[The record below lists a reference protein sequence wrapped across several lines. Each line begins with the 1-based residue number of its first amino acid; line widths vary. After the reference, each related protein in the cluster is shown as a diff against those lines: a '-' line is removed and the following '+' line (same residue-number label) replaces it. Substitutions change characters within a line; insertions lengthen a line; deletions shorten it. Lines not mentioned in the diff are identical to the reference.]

1 MTDASSPALEAG
13 RVVPAAAVGTAPTP
27 TGPPPGPVQP
37 RARSPIGVRLA
48 EDPQARLAFTGR
60 GDGNLSWGV
69 GGGDVAA
76 ARAGLLGLV
85 GLGPDDA
92 VFMEQVHGEAVMTV
106 GPDHRGRGA
115 RARGD
120 AIPGVDALVTFA
132 ADVALVVLVAD
143 CVPLLLVAPGRGVAA
158 VHAGRR
164 GVESAVV
171 AEAVCALADPPSSVI
186 AVIGPAIGGCC
197 YEVPAAMAEA
207 VSAVVPAARA
217 TTSWGAPALDLPG
230 AVRAQLETLGV
241 ARIERVGSCTRCDPR
256 RWFSHR
262 AEAAGAGRQAGVVC
276 RRPGQG
282 RSPAAPGGKGGP
294 PSLQW

>member
-1 MTDASSPALEAG
+1 MTDASSPLEGG
-13 RVVPAAAVGTAPTP
+13 RGVPAAAVGTAPTP
-27 TGPPPGPVQP
+27 PGPPPGLAQP

-48 EDPQARLAFTGR
+48 EDPRAHLAFTGR
-60 GDGNLSWGV
+60 RDGNLSWVV

-92 VFMEQVHGEAVMTV
+92 VFMEQVHGGAVMTV
-106 GPDHRGRGA
+106 GPDDRGRGA

-120 AIPGVDALVTFA
+120 AIPGADALVTFA
-132 ADVALVVLVAD
+132 DDVALVVLVAD
-143 CVPLLLVAPGRGVAA
+143 CVPLLLVDPGRGVAA

-171 AEAVCALADPPSSVI
+171 AAAVSALADPPSSVI

-207 VSAVVPAARA
+207 VSASVPAARA

-241 ARIERVGSCTRCDPR
+241 ARIQRVGSCTRCGPQ

-262 AEAAGAGRQAGVVC
+262 APAAGAGRQAGVVC
-276 RRPGQG
+276 RRVDQATRPV
-282 RSPAAPGGKGGP
+282 APGGKGGP